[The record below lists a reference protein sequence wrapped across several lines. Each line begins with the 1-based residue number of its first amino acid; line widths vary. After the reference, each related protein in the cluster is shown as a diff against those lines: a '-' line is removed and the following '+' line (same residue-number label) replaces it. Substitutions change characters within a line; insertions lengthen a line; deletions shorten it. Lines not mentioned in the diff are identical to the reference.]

1 MWRRTSL
8 ILLTTLAGAACSDN
22 SVPNPPTV
30 PAQASRSPGASAARE
45 RLAQALAVA
54 LADSGTRA
62 MIKHRLDAS
71 NAREGKLQFQALV
84 RTDQG
89 TLLASLAR
97 AAAGSAADLLADLDA
112 ARGLELYL
120 PVPAQ
125 RAAWPGDA
133 NYLVGTIG
141 GDGEIPVGFDAAGV
155 RHQLDRNAPPATPVL
170 ALVPQE
176 TDFTRGHPAM
186 VTSCVDMCGDDG
198 PTTGGSMPDG
208 ATGGTPPSAPGLY
221 LIQSHFEGSYESWL
235 KGEPEYEYHIYGLD
249 DNGNE
254 SVQLACTGEKAAGA
268 YNWDQNNADWSGMV
282 MLLSDADYNAYQTR
296 HPGAPIRIVAWEDDD
311 EACVDH
317 ADVNSISALISAVD
331 KAYSDITSGKVD
343 PWYIRGIKAA
353 PSVFS
358 LVSAIHNII
367 LTNDDFIGNA
377 VEGTITGDAPN
388 GSNWVLKSNGT
399 VTTGWFTT
407 LRVQ

>member
-8 ILLTTLAGAACSDN
+8 ILLTTLAGAACSDS
-22 SVPNPPTV
+22 SVPNPPTA

-97 AAAGSAADLLADLDA
+97 AAADSPADLLADLDA

-125 RAAWPGDA
+125 RAAWSGDA
-133 NYLVGTIG
+133 HYLVGTIG

-155 RHQLDRNAPPATPVL
+155 RHQLDRNTPPATPVL

-176 TDFTRGHPAM
+176 TDFTRGHPAI
-186 VTSCVDMCGDDG
+186 VASCVDMCGDDG
-198 PTTGGSMPDG
+198 PTTGGG
-208 ATGGTPPSAPGLY
+208 TTGGLTAGTAPSAPGLY
-221 LIQSHFEGSYESWL
+221 LVQSHFEGSYESWL

-254 SVQLACTGEKAAGA
+254 SAQLACTGEKAAGA
-268 YNWDQNNADWSGMV
+268 YNWDQNDADWTGKV

-296 HPGAPIRIVAWEDDD
+296 HPGAPIRVVAWEDDD

-317 ADVNSISALISAVD
+317 ADASDISALISAVD
-331 KAYSDITSGKVD
+331 KAYGDVTSGKVD

-358 LVSAIHNII
+358 LLGAIHNII